1 MLNVSFILPGMFYGR
16 DARKRA
22 ETYKASRELGSKLA
36 HYYLHHI
43 LVAKACHET
52 KSDTKDGKIPSTPSV
67 TEIAKSCGKAYGHKK
82 GNASE
87 KLGLLKESICSMHIN
102 TKAFKKLQFNI
113 KVLKKNTKL

>member
-1 MLNVSFILPGMFYGR
+1 MFYGR

-67 TEIAKSCGKAYGHKK
+67 TEIAKSVVK
-82 GNASE
+82 G
-87 KLGLLKESICSMHIN
+87 MD
-102 TKAFKKLQFNI
+102 TKREMQ
-113 KVLKKNTKL
+113 VKNWDSWQNQSAQCI